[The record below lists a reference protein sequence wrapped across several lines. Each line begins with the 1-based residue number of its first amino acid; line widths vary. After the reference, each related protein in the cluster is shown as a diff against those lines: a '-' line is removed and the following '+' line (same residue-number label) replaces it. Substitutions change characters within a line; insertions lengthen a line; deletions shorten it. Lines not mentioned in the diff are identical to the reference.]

1 MTGTHDRPY
10 QLDQDTELVQAA
22 TQPSSE
28 AIRAFTVEIKPDW
41 RVIVGP
47 NGGYIAAIL
56 QKGMSTTLQ
65 LDHTESDQ
73 TLYARS
79 LTIQFLN
86 PSVPGAAS
94 LTVRCEKKTR
104 RLAQL
109 TARLEQEGV
118 TIALGSAYF
127 GTSRM
132 PVDFRDQSMPEV
144 APPDQVPSRA
154 MDVARSSM
162 VRPLSGA
169 I

>member
-1 MTGTHDRPY
+1 MTGTNDRPY

-56 QKGMSTTLQ
+56 HKGMSTALH

-73 TLYARS
+73 TLCARS

-86 PSVPGAAS
+86 PSESG
-94 LTVRCEKKTR
+94 
-104 RLAQL
+104 
-109 TARLEQEGV
+109 TA
-118 TIALGSAYF
+118 
-127 GTSRM
+127 
-132 PVDFRDQSMPEV
+132 PWK
-144 APPDQVPSRA
+144 
-154 MDVARSSM
+154 
-162 VRPLSGA
+162 
-169 I
+169 